1 MKVRFF
7 LRVLRNFNYSSSINL
22 GELFLYIIIF
32 NRLKTMNRFEKWLWV
47 NCTLKDNGQTS
58 NSLYFYYKTLEI
70 RYSDHISA
78 NSTGNLQIIKS
89 SVFDS
94 TNYAVIIKNST
105 KIMIANAS
113 NIIDFIIHYAQV
125 NELLSISKTTFDT
138 AISKN
143 KLNLPETL
151 YKPRFIK
158 DAATNRIFEKKED
171 YWTNSEIKCLKQA
184 VLQYFNQSC
193 GFNTIF
199 SRYLK
204 ENKVSFTQA
213 INLYKILIFDN
224 KTLFSEGNI
233 DKVYNYI
240 KSLEPSEIPKIQLD

>member
-7 LRVLRNFNYSSSINL
+7 LRVLGNFNYSSSINL

-47 NCTLKDNGQTS
+47 NCTLKDNGQNS
-58 NSLYFYYKTLEI
+58 NSLYFYFKTLEI
-70 RYSDHISA
+70 RYSDHIS
-78 NSTGNLQIIKS
+78 NSSTGNLQIIKS

-94 TNYAVIIKNST
+94 TNYAVIIKGST

-125 NELLSISKTTFDT
+125 NELLSTSPITFAEAVKKD
-138 AISKN
+138 
-143 KLNLPETL
+143 KLILSETL
-151 YKPRFIK
+151 YIPRPIK
-158 DAATNRIFEKKED
+158 DSATNRIFKKKEN
-171 YWTNSEIKCLKQA
+171 YWSNSEIKCLKQA
-184 VLQYFNQSC
+184 IMQYFKQSC

-233 DKVYNYI
+233 NRVYNYI
-240 KSLEPSEIPKIQLD
+240 KSLESSKIPKIQLD

>member
-1 MKVRFF
+1 
-7 LRVLRNFNYSSSINL
+7 
-22 GELFLYIIIF
+22 
-32 NRLKTMNRFEKWLWV
+32 MNRFEKWLWV

-70 RYSDHISA
+70 RYSDHIACS
-78 NSTGNLQIIKS
+78 STGDLQVIKS

-94 TNYAVIIKNST
+94 TNYVAIIKNST

-125 NELLSISKTTFDT
+125 MELLSNTKVTFNNN
-138 AISKN
+138 AIKKSE
-143 KLNLPETL
+143 LTLPENL
-151 YKPRFIK
+151 YKPRPIK
-158 DAATNRIFEKKED
+158 DAATNKIFKKKEE

-184 VLQYFNQSC
+184 VIQYFNQSC

-199 SRYLK
+199 SKYLK
-204 ENKVSFTQA
+204 ENKVNFIQA

-224 KTLFSEGNI
+224 KTPFSNGNI
-233 DKVYNYI
+233 DRVYNYI
-240 KSLEPSEIPKIQLD
+240 KSLEPSKISKIQLD